1 MNKNIMVLLMIISFG
16 MCLSGCMVAAD
27 GNVTETE
34 ADSGREQMFFEE
46 EQGHFKDNDALYV
59 NTDNTSVITMYLTVS
74 KGNASENTNHT
85 WKEVNSYSVYDY
97 AEMGVERYAVNGL
110 LQIGDENGPAEGELG
125 YGKYVPNATVTI
137 RGQTSSRLAQ
147 KNYKIKLYEDAGS
160 WKDQKVINLNKHAW
174 DGLRFRNKLAYDLME
189 ELPDMMALQ
198 TQFVHLYVKD
208 ETEGEDAGFRDY
220 GLYTHVEQP
229 NKSFLKRH
237 GLDKNGHLYKINFF
251 EFFRYEDVI
260 RLKNDADYDEAAF
273 EEMIEIKGN
282 DDHSKL
288 IAMLEDVNDLSIP
301 MEDILEEWFD
311 IENLA
316 SWMAFHILIGNDD
329 TQSRN
334 TLIYSAQN
342 DKKWYF
348 ISWDNDACLKKTE
361 KLLQYGPVDSGWE
374 YGISNYWGNQ
384 LFQRALKTE
393 VFQNAL
399 SEKIEE
405 YYAFMSE
412 EKINSMAEAYAEV
425 VKPYAYGAADKYY
438 EPITEREYDI
448 VCKELWT
455 EIETNYRR
463 YKESREY
470 PMPFYIGIPQ
480 AEGGVT
486 EFIWEN
492 AYDFDNEN
500 VLYSFELADNLEFK
514 NPIAAEQNISF
525 PGYTYKGTLEPGQ
538 YFARIKAV
546 NESGKEQYAFDY
558 YVTDDSKKAFG
569 IMSFYVMQDG
579 SIEVYVH
586 EE

>member
-1 MNKNIMVLLMIISFG
+1 MKKNIITLLMITGISV
-16 MCLSGCMVAAD
+16 CLSGCVTATD
-27 GNVTETE
+27 GNVMETE
-34 ADSGREQMFFEE
+34 AKTEELLFEE
-46 EQGHFKDNDALYV
+46 ETEHFKDNHLLYA
-59 NTDNTSVITMYLTVS
+59 NDDDTSVITMYLTVS

-97 AEMGVERYAVNGL
+97 VEMGVERYAVNGL
-110 LQIGDENGPAEGELG
+110 LQIGDESGPIEGELG

-147 KNYKIKLYEDAGS
+147 KNYKIKLYDDAGT
-160 WKDQKVINLNKHAW
+160 WEDQRVINLNKHVW

-189 ELPDMMALQ
+189 ELPDMMALK

-208 ETEGEDAGFRDY
+208 ETEGTDTGFRDY

-260 RLKNDADYDEAAF
+260 RLKNDADYDETEF
-273 EEMIEIKGN
+273 EKLIEIKGN

-301 MEDILEEWFD
+301 MEDTLEEWFD

-316 SWMAFHILIGNDD
+316 SWMAFHILIGNND

-334 TLIYSAQN
+334 TLIYSAKN

-348 ISWDNDACLKKTE
+348 ISWDNDACLKNTE
-361 KLLQYGPVDSGWE
+361 KLLKYGSVDNGWE

-399 SEKIEE
+399 NEKIEE
-405 YYAFMSE
+405 YYAFMNE

-425 VKPYAYGAADKYY
+425 VKPYAYGVVDKYY
-438 EPITEREYDI
+438 EPITESDYDL
-448 VCKELWT
+448 VCQELWT
-455 EIETNYRR
+455 EIETNYRQ
-463 YKESREY
+463 YKESLEH
-470 PMPFYIGIPQ
+470 PMPFYIGAPQ
-480 AEGGVT
+480 AADDVT
-486 EFIWEN
+486 EFMWDN

-500 VLYSFELADNLEFK
+500 VRYSFELADNLEFK
-514 NPIAAEQNISF
+514 NPIATEQNISF

-538 YFARIKAV
+538 YFVRIKAV

-558 YVTDDSKKAFG
+558 YVTSDSKKAFG

-579 SIEVYVH
+579 SIEVYMH